1 MFWFDMAYA
10 TLTEKL
16 LDVVGRL
23 PSDRAQMIRVNGR
36 WEPTSS
42 GEFLRHIAGLSAALE
57 QLGVKPGDRVGLFS
71 PNRPEWHVADFA
83 ILGLGAADVPIYFNE
98 SPDRIAYILN
108 HAAVEVVFVAGEMQ
122 TQRLLDCRDRLKT
135 VKHIICAAAPPGLGD
150 DILRYEN
157 FAAATGDTA
166 VAEYRLNAARVTS
179 DQLATIIYTSGTTG
193 EPKGVMLT
201 HNNLSSNEETSAE
214 SYAMTPADTAVSF
227 LPLSHVYERVIAY
240 AYLFKGVPVAYV
252 ERMDDL
258 PQALLEVRPTLAAAV
273 PRVFEK
279 TYANIMQKGHENTGV
294 KRRLFDWAVRVA
306 RDSVRWKAYGEQA
319 PLALRIKW
327 KIADRAVYSKI
338 RAGVGGRI
346 RAFISGGG
354 PLSRELAEFFWAVG
368 VPVYQGYGL
377 TETSPVVSANYPN
390 ANKVGTVGQPIAN
403 VGVRIADDG
412 EIFVHGPCV
421 MKGYY
426 QKPEETRSVLSA
438 DGWLATG
445 DIGMLD
451 ADGYLYVTDRKK
463 DLFKT
468 AAGKFVAPQPIENQ
482 LKTSPLILN
491 AVLVGDKHKFISALI
506 VPNFANVE
514 AAARAQGRTFASH
527 NQLASDPW
535 VHELI
540 GREVAQVNA
549 KLAQYETIKR
559 FALLDHD
566 FTFDGGQLTYTLK
579 LKRRVIDEKYA
590 KFIEALY
597 AEGQR

>member
-1 MFWFDMAYA
+1 MFSFVMAYA

-16 LDVVGRL
+16 LHAVDRL
-23 PSDRAQMIRVNGR
+23 PNDRAAMLRVNGR
-36 WEPTSS
+36 WEPISS
-42 GEFLRHIAGLSAALE
+42 AEFLRRIAGLSNALE
-57 QLGVKPGDRVGLFS
+57 QLGVKTGDRVGLFA
-71 PNRPEWHVADFA
+71 PNRPEWHIADFA

-98 SPDRIAYILN
+98 SPERIAYILN
-108 HAAVEVVFVAGEMQ
+108 HAGAEVVFVAGEMQ
-122 TQRLLDCRDRLKT
+122 ARRLLECRSRLAS
-135 VKHIICAAAPPGLGD
+135 VKHIICGAAPADLGD
-150 DILRYEN
+150 DVLRYEN
-157 FAAATGDTA
+157 FAAATGDAA
-166 VAEYRLNAARVTS
+166 VAEYRLRAARITS
-179 DQLATIIYTSGTTG
+179 EQLATIIYTSGTTG

-201 HNNLSSNEETSAE
+201 HNNLSSNEETSVDP
-214 SYAMTPADTAVSF
+214 YKMTPSDRAVSF
-227 LPLSHVYERVIAY
+227 LPLSHVYERVTAY
-240 AYLFKGVPVAYV
+240 AYLFRGVPVAYV

-258 PQALLEVRPTLAAAV
+258 PQALLEIHPTIAAAV

-279 TYANIMQKGHENTGV
+279 LYANIMQKGHENTGL
-294 KRRLFDWAVRVA
+294 KRRLFDWATALA
-306 RDSVRWKAYGEQA
+306 RDSVRWKAYGERA
-319 PLALRIKW
+319 PLGLRFRW
-327 KIADRAVYSKI
+327 GIADRIVYSKI
-338 RAGVGGRI
+338 REGIGGRF

-354 PLSRELAEFFWAVG
+354 PLSRDLAEFFWAVG

-377 TETSPVVSANYPN
+377 TETSPVVSANYPG
-390 ANKVGTVGQPIAN
+390 ANKVGTVGRTIPH
-403 VGVRIADDG
+403 VDVRIAEDG

-426 QKPEETRSVLSA
+426 LKPTETSEVLSP

-445 DIGMLD
+445 DIGRLD
-451 ADGYLYVTDRKK
+451 DEGYLYVTDRKK

-491 AVLVGDKHKFISALI
+491 AVLVGDRHKFISALI

-514 AAARAQGRTFASH
+514 AAARAQGHAFASREE
-527 NQLASDPW
+527 LARDRW

-540 GREVAQVNA
+540 GREVEQLNA

-579 LKRRVIDEKYA
+579 LKRRVIEERYA
-590 KFIEALY
+590 KVIEGLY
-597 AEGQR
+597 AGT